1 MHTRRRKPRPRQ
13 QELQLLSTFS
23 LPYLLEFR
31 HLGWSFSKCAA
42 VAPTPSCDFHSFP
55 QGMKLNSES
64 RSCPR
69 RRRYGDRVSRAACN
83 ITSITRFGSVD
94 IGVWSTWCD
103 LTFARSEEH
112 TSELQSLTNLVCRL
126 L

>member
-1 MHTRRRKPRPRQ
+1 MTTRRRTPLPRQ
-13 QELQLLSTFS
+13 QELQLLSTVS

-42 VAPTPSCDFHSFP
+42 VAPTPRCDFHSFP

-64 RSCPR
+64 RSSPR

-83 ITSITRFGSVD
+83 ISSITRFSSVY
-94 IGVWSTWCD
+94 IGACSTWCYV
-103 LTFARSEEH
+103 RV
-112 TSELQSLTNLVCRL
+112 SL
-126 L
+126 